1 MTIEVK
7 RHSGG
12 AREFFESAEIAF
24 GEHFQPDD
32 LPVLEPLFE
41 ADRALAAHD
50 GDRMVGNAA
59 IISFDL
65 TVPGGTLPAAGV
77 SAVGVQPTHRR
88 RGILREMM
96 RRQLEEVHERGEP
109 LAVLW
114 ASEGSIYQR
123 FGYGLATL
131 GASIELE
138 RSRSAFRLPHEHAGS
153 IRFVTRE
160 EAGKLFPPV
169 YDRIQ
174 PSRVGFFTRSPAF
187 WDSLFYDPER
197 WRHGGGPAFHVVH
210 ELDGTVDG
218 YARYRIHDDWEMT
231 GSKSRLL
238 VMELMAEHAAAHL
251 DLWRFLF
258 DVDLIATITGRFLA
272 VDDPLLLAMAEPRR
286 LRFTV
291 GDALWLR
298 VVDVAAALA
307 GRSYVGS
314 GRTVIEVS
322 DDFCPWNDGIWTLEV
337 EDGSAAAEKSD
348 DAAELAL
355 DVTDLAAI
363 YLGAFTVAD
372 LLRAGRGRELRTG
385 SAARLDG
392 LLRADRAPWCPAV
405 F

>member
-32 LPVLEPLFE
+32 LPILEPLFE
-41 ADRALAAHD
+41 ADRALAARD
-50 GDRMVGNAA
+50 GDRMVGNAT

-88 RGILREMM
+88 RGILRHMM

-138 RSRSAFRLPHEHAGS
+138 RSRSAFRLPHEPAGS
-153 IRFVTRE
+153 IRFVTRD
-160 EAGKLFPPV
+160 EAGTLFPPV

-187 WDSLFYDPER
+187 WDALFYDPER
-197 WRHGGGPAFHVVH
+197 WRHGAGPAFHVVH
-210 ELDGTVDG
+210 EIDGTIDG

-238 VMELMAEHAAAHL
+238 VMELMAENAAAHL

-298 VVDVAAALA
+298 VVDVGGALA

-314 GRTVIEVS
+314 GRTVIEVR
-322 DDFCPWNDGIWTLEV
+322 DDFCPWNDGAWALEV
-337 EDGSAAAEKSD
+337 GDGSAAAERTD
-348 DAAELAL
+348 DAADLSL
-355 DVTDLAAI
+355 DVTDLAAL
-363 YLGAFTVAD
+363 YLGAFTVAQ
-372 LLRAGRGRELRTG
+372 LLEAGRGRELRAG
-385 SAARLDG
+385 SAAGLDA
-392 LLRADRAPWCPAV
+392 LLRRDRAPWCPAV

>member
-1 MTIEVK
+1 MTIEVN

-24 GEHFQPDD
+24 GEQFQPDD

-41 ADRALAAHD
+41 GDRALAAHD
-50 GDRMVGNAA
+50 GDRMVGNAT

-65 TVPGGTLPAAGV
+65 TVPGGKLSAAGV

-88 RGILREMM
+88 RGILRQMM

-109 LAVLW
+109 LAALW

-131 GASIELE
+131 GASIEVE
-138 RSRSAFRLPHEHAGS
+138 RSRSAFRLPHAPSGS
-153 IRFVTRE
+153 IRFATRD
-160 EAGKLFPPV
+160 EAGERFPPV
-169 YDRIQ
+169 YDRMQ
-174 PSRVGFFTRSPAF
+174 TARVGFFTRSPAF
-187 WDSLFYDPER
+187 WNALFYDPER
-197 WRHGGGPAFHVVH
+197 WRRGAGPAFYVVH
-210 ELDGTVDG
+210 ETDGTVDG
-218 YARYRIHDDWEMT
+218 YARYRIHDDWET
-231 GSKSRLL
+231 SGSKSRLM
-238 VMELMAEHAAAHL
+238 VMELMAENAATHL

-258 DVDLIATITGRFLA
+258 DVDLMDTVQGRFLA

-298 VVDVAAALA
+298 LVDVEGALV
-307 GRSYVGS
+307 GRRYAGS
-314 GRTVIEVS
+314 GRVVIELR
-322 DDFCPWNDGIWTLEV
+322 DDFCPWNAGGWALEV
-337 EDGSAAAEKSD
+337 ADGSAAAERTD
-348 DAAELAL
+348 DPAELAL

-363 YLGAFTVAD
+363 YLGAFTVAQ
-372 LLRAGRGRELRTG
+372 LLGAGRGRELSEG

-392 LLRADRAPWCPAV
+392 LLRGDRAPWCPTV